1 MTGAAPF
8 TPDSFKPLL
17 QKLIDRPDEFTAQE
31 TRLSFH
37 HLAQKEFGGAT
48 PVQIGAFLMALKYSG
63 KAHDDI
69 IISAAAEVMRSY
81 AIGIQLEGS
90 EDFVVDIVGTGGDGY
105 NTFNVSTSAA
115 IVAAG
120 AGARV
125 CKHGSKAST
134 SSSGSADILAAL
146 GCHHPPP
153 TSAPLPKIPFVFLAA
168 GNYHP
173 AIGALASI
181 RKSLPFRTIFN
192 VLGPLLNPARPRGM
206 VLGVYTKALGPVFAR
221 ALRDAG
227 VQRALVVSG
236 QEGLD
241 ELSIA
246 GGSWIWSLENGN
258 ITESVVHP
266 SHFGLTAQPL
276 DFVVG
281 STPQAN
287 AATLTALLTNQPAP
301 DLPAPASLDA
311 IRDFVLL
318 NASALLVVAG
328 IASDYKDGV
337 KRARESLESGKAWEA
352 ILAFRNMDLKDEI
365 DRSM

>member
-1 MTGAAPF
+1 MTVVGPF
-8 TPDSFKPLL
+8 TPDTFKPLL
-17 QKLIDRPDEFTAQE
+17 QKLIDRPDEFTGNE
-31 TRLSFH
+31 TRLAFH

-63 KAHDDI
+63 KAHDDV

-81 AIGIQLEGS
+81 ALTVKLDGDT
-90 EDFVVDIVGTGGDGY
+90 DFIVDIVGTGGDGH
-105 NTFNVSTSAA
+105 NTFNVSTTAA

-146 GCHHPPP
+146 GCRHPPA
-153 TSAPLPKIPFVFLAA
+153 TDSPLPRVPFVFLSA

-173 AIGALASI
+173 AIGALAPI

-192 VLGPLLNPARPRGM
+192 VLGPLLNPARPKGM
-206 VLGVYTKALGPVFAR
+206 VLGVYIKPLGPVFAR

-227 VQRALVVSG
+227 VKRALVVCG

-241 ELSIA
+241 EISIA
-246 GGSWIWSLENGN
+246 GGTWVWSLQNGE
-258 ITESVVHP
+258 ITETVIHP
-266 SHFGLTAQPL
+266 SHFGLSAQPL
-276 DFVVG
+276 DHVVG
-281 STPQAN
+281 STPSIN
-287 AATLTALLTNQPAP
+287 AETLTALLTNKAAVN
-301 DLPAPASLDA
+301 LPPPASLDA
-311 IRDFVLL
+311 IRDYVLI

-328 IASDYKDGV
+328 IATDYKDGV
-337 KRARESLESGKAWEA
+337 RLARESIESGKAWEA
-352 ILAFRNMDLKDEI
+352 LAAFRDMGTE
-365 DRSM
+365 

>member
-17 QKLIDRPDEFTAQE
+17 QKLIDHPDEFTAQE

-81 AIGIQLEGS
+81 AIGVKLEGS
-90 EDFVVDIVGTGGDGY
+90 DDFVVDIVGTGGDGH

-146 GCHHPPP
+146 GCHHPPA
-153 TSAPLPKIPFVFLAA
+153 TNAPLPKIPFVFLAA

-192 VLGPLLNPARPRGM
+192 VLGPLLNPARPKGM
-206 VLGVYTKALGPVFAR
+206 VLGVYIKALGPVFAR

-227 VQRALVVSG
+227 VQRAFVVCG

-246 GGSWIWSLENGN
+246 GGSWIWSLENGQ
-258 ITESVVHP
+258 ITESVIHP

-281 STPQAN
+281 STPKVN
-287 AATLTALLTNQPAP
+287 AATLTALLKNQPAP

-328 IASDYKDGV
+328 VASDFKDGV
-337 KRARESLESGKAWEA
+337 KRARESLENGKAWEA
-352 ILAFRNMDLKDEI
+352 LLAFRNMDLKDEI